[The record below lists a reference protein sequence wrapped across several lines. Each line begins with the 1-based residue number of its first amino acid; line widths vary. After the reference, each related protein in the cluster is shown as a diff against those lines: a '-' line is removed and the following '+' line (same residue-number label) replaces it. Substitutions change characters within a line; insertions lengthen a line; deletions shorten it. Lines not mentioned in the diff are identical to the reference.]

1 MVAGFATWV
10 NLSESAYFLRMPQ
23 PEEDE
28 VVVPVAIAPDLI
40 KIMDLQ
46 QEQLARSL
54 RGGHRVIHEFQD
66 NGKPILQIWA
76 LFNVGLQILIIFDNR
91 DYSICNR
98 AKEGCH

>member
-54 RGGHRVIHEFQD
+54 RGGHRVIHGVAGS
-66 NGKPILQIWA
+66 GKRRLSSFTAETKHICDRILNI
-76 LFNVGLQILIIFDNR
+76 
-91 DYSICNR
+91 
-98 AKEGCH
+98 K